1 MNEAAIDINL
11 DGLDFSPELI
21 SEIEAIEPSETASAE
36 PEPNQDNDK
45 GEMTAEFMVEMIEAG
60 FKSFINEDYELP
72 TKKKAV
78 IVSNFTPV
86 LDKYDGGIIALLGQY
101 KEEGQAIFAL
111 AMLGFSMWASI
122 KEMKKQPVKED
133 SDGEK

>member
-1 MNEAAIDINL
+1 MSEATIDINL
-11 DGLDFSPELI
+11 DNLDFSPELI

-36 PEPNQDNDK
+36 SEPKQDNDK

-60 FKSFINEDYELP
+60 FKSLINEDYELP

-78 IVSNFTPV
+78 IVNNFTPV

-133 SDGEK
+133 SDGKK